1 MRAGPQLSGRDRCQ
15 LLLWQGEEH
24 PFWRKHLSP
33 GIGRINGGESLPCE
47 KVPRPAVAGEPGLPA
62 RHGLCRPTPTPV
74 IVQWGG
80 ISSRWPLHFGSS
92 RCTSTRLSELTL
104 RPWESKSPTRSR
116 IPLMWR
122 TCSVWES
129 QGQDSCLALFPEH
142 LYLLCLHGP
151 LGVPTG
157 MHTPGWEP
165 RQNATLPTSELGGC
179 AESHHKV
186 ISQAWNRASVLP

>member
-142 LYLLCLHGP
+142 LYLLCPHGSFLGDIFNKESGKFTPPSKAQPRGNP
-151 LGVPTG
+151 LRVS
-157 MHTPGWEP
+157 
-165 RQNATLPTSELGGC
+165 RATAQPF
-179 AESHHKV
+179 
-186 ISQAWNRASVLP
+186 R